1 MKKPVRPSAPES
13 QRSQWLERL
22 VDAVQHLADEV
33 RVVRDVLEETRED
46 LSWMTRNGIPGKHSE
61 HKRITCMAR
70 DPLAADAIEHLA
82 VVTSTPAFVNSA
94 ELSAEVFD
102 ELVSEIAEVV
112 TVIGQ
117 EQVNLLLVALDDA
130 RAKLVAA
137 IKSSAIS
144 PSGSNSQEPL
154 ASPPSQESASP
165 PIVKSSET
173 GRLF

>member
-1 MKKPVRPSAPES
+1 MKKPVRASAPES

-33 RVVRDVLEETRED
+33 RVVRDVLDETRED
-46 LSWMTRNGIPGKHSE
+46 LSWVTRNGIPGQHSE

-70 DPLAADAIEHLA
+70 DPLAADANEHLA
-82 VVTSTPAFVNSA
+82 VVTSTPAFVNSS

-117 EQVNLLLVALDDA
+117 EQVNLLLTALDDA
-130 RAKLVAA
+130 RTRLVAA
-137 IKSSAIS
+137 IKTSAAS
-144 PSGSNSQEPL
+144 PGASNEPL
-154 ASPPSQESASP
+154 ASPPAQESASP
-165 PIVKSSET
+165 PTVKSSET